1 MSGGRCGRFQMRRAC
16 WAVRALEKQEQEG
29 GAWISLEP
37 REGGRG
43 ATVPG
48 GSSRG
53 DEAAAGSGPPG
64 QPGLSHRL
72 WPGRACLGRHVEAR
86 QARGVERLRGVPQV
100 RRCTDGLLMRRPVGY
115 FSQRS
120 QQNL

>member
-1 MSGGRCGRFQMRRAC
+1 MEGSRGEGLAGT
-16 WAVRALEKQEQEG
+16 VRALEKQEG

-43 ATVPG
+43 AAVPR

-53 DEAAAGSGPPG
+53 DEATAGSGPRG
-64 QPGLSHRL
+64 QPGLSHCL
-72 WPGRACLGRHVEAR
+72 QPGRACLGRHVEAR

-100 RRCTDGLLMRRPVGY
+100 CRHTDGLLRCRAVGY